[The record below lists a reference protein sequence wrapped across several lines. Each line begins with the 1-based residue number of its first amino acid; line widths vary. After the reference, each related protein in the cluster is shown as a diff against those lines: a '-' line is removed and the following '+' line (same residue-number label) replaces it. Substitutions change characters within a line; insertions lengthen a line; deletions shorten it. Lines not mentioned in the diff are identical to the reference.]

1 MGQKMRTKKYVIT
14 LTDDERKALRR
25 ITKSGTHTARSITR
39 ANILLNL
46 DEGLGEK
53 REQTDIAKICAV
65 STVTVY
71 TVSKQYAGEGLDTVL
86 HRKKRETPPVPSKIT
101 GEVEAKILAL
111 CCGKPPE
118 GRARWTLRLL
128 EEKVVELG
136 IVEAISDNTIGRL
149 LKKRRLDLT
158 GTNVGVFHR
167 STTARL

>member
-1 MGQKMRTKKYVIT
+1 MRRKKYVIT
-14 LTDDERKALRR
+14 LTDEERKALRR
-25 ITKSGTHTARSITR
+25 MTKNGTHTAQGITR

-46 DEGLGEK
+46 DESLGER
-53 REQTDIAKICAV
+53 REQTDVAKICGV

-71 TVSKQYAGEGLDTVL
+71 TVSKQYATEGLDTVL
-86 HRKKRETPPVPSKIT
+86 HRKKREAPPVPSKIT

-128 EEKVVELG
+128 EEKTIELG
-136 IVEAISDNTIGRL
+136 IVETISDNTIGRL
-149 LKKRRLDLT
+149 LKKHHLNLT
-158 GTNVGVFHR
+158 GINAGAFHR

>member
-1 MGQKMRTKKYVIT
+1 MRAKKYAIT
-14 LTDDERKALRR
+14 LTDGERKVLRQM
-25 ITKSGTHTARSITR
+25 TKSGTHTARSITR

-53 REQTDIAKICAV
+53 REQADVANLCGV

-71 TVSKQYAGEGLDTVL
+71 TVSKQYAREGLDTVL

-111 CCGKPPE
+111 CCGKPPA

-128 EEKVVELG
+128 EEKTVELG

-149 LKKRRLDLT
+149 LKKRRLSLT
-158 GTNVGVFHR
+158 GTNAGASRR
-167 STTARL
+167 STTVRL